1 MNRDEK
7 NILLARYLGFKEYKQ
22 SKIRYKED
30 VISFLMNHEDLNSNY
45 LLRAGQLE
53 FDTNLN
59 WIAVVVKELRCPNF
73 ESTKL
78 DLLREV
84 IFTKTRDL
92 DVGDIFDAVFEYISE
107 LLREVERHVNSLSA
121 RDILRQSGKDSI
133 EEARAYM
140 VNFYWK
146 LNARQREIKSV

>member
-121 RDILRQSGKDSI
+121 RDILRQSV
-133 EEARAYM
+133 R
-140 VNFYWK
+140 
-146 LNARQREIKSV
+146 